1 MLQMGAG
8 HSSWDEGCAME
19 TRDQYASLSEEVTM
33 VETQPLPMTPS
44 QSPSDIEVV
53 VAGHICLDI
62 IPMLTG
68 ETLNLAPGRLI
79 EVGPAVLS
87 TGGAV
92 SNTGQAL
99 HKLGVNTSLM
109 GKVGDDLF
117 GRAIIQIVEASGAG
131 LTRGM
136 VVVPGEATSYSI
148 ILSHP
153 SADRIFLHSPGSNDT
168 FGADDI
174 RYDLLEKVLL
184 FHFGYPPIMAKMY
197 QGKGEEL
204 TSIFQHVKE
213 MGLTTSLDLSMP
225 DPTSASGKADWQSI
239 LSATL
244 PYVDIF
250 LPSIEEVLMMFRRQQ
265 FEKLVARAG
274 KNSVLDFIT
283 PDMVSEM
290 GRKLLDMGAK
300 IVGIKLGH
308 RGLFLCTGTSERL
321 EEMGRAQP
329 TSLVNW
335 ANRELWAPCFST
347 QVVGTTGSG
356 DATIAGFLMGFLRG
370 MMPIATLAAACAV
383 GACNVEAA
391 DALSGIRSWPE
402 TMERIA
408 ARWPRLLPE
417 KKGRPALDMMAFKWR
432 WNNTQEVWVGPGD
445 LHY

>member
-1 MLQMGAG
+1 
-8 HSSWDEGCAME
+8 
-19 TRDQYASLSEEVTM
+19 
-33 VETQPLPMTPS
+33 
-44 QSPSDIEVV
+44 
-53 VAGHICLDI
+53 
-62 IPMLTG
+62 
-68 ETLNLAPGRLI
+68 
-79 EVGPAVLS
+79 
-87 TGGAV
+87 
-92 SNTGQAL
+92 
-99 HKLGVNTSLM
+99 
-109 GKVGDDLF
+109 
-117 GRAIIQIVEASGAG
+117 
-131 LTRGM
+131 M
-136 VVVPGEATSYSI
+136 VVVPDEATSYSI

-153 SADRIFLHSPGSNDT
+153 STDRILLHSPGSNDT

-197 QGKGEEL
+197 QGRGEEL
-204 TSIFQHVKE
+204 TNIFQRVKA

-225 DPTSASGKADWQSI
+225 DPAGASGKADWQSI
-239 LSATL
+239 LSTTL

-250 LPSIEEVLMMFRRQQ
+250 LPSIEEILVMFRRQQ

-274 KNSVLDFIT
+274 KNSLSGTVLDFIT

-290 GRKLLDMGAK
+290 GRTLLDMGAK

-308 RGLFLCTGTSERL
+308 RGLFLCTGTDERL
-321 EEMGRAQP
+321 EAMGRAQP
-329 TSLVNW
+329 TNMVKW

-370 MMPIATLAAACAV
+370 MMPVAGLAAACAV
-383 GACNVEAA
+383 GACSVEAA
-391 DALSGIRSWPE
+391 DALSGIRSWPA

-417 KKGRPALDMMAFKWR
+417 KKGRPALDMASFKWR
-432 WNNTQEVWVGPGD
+432 WNDAQEVWIGPRD